1 MLSAVCNGH
10 DKGSGDEVVGLSLP
24 LLPPPYRLPK
34 GHKAAT
40 WIREEFDDL
49 KLLTGMSFS
58 VSPESESQQVTVTNC
73 GLGFFKDVLHDRH
86 VLLVKK
92 SRQPLEARRNATGS
106 SMLRRYTRRS
116 AESQHRFQQRP
127 VPRLSRVHSTASFT
141 SRKC

>member
-73 GLGFFKDVLHDRH
+73 GLGVFKDMCFTTDTYRWLR
-86 VLLVKK
+86 
-92 SRQPLEARRNATGS
+92 SRGNRSRRGG
-106 SMLRRYTRRS
+106 TRR
-116 AESQHRFQQRP
+116 ARQ
-127 VPRLSRVHSTASFT
+127 
-141 SRKC
+141 C